1 MYRWYVDIGGSVR
14 ASDEVATEI
23 EEAALKTGL
32 VINESEE
39 KYIKI
44 NINTTKRKI

>member
-1 MYRWYVDIGGSVR
+1 VR
-14 ASDEVATEI
+14 AVEEVATEI
-23 EEAALKTGL
+23 EEAAVRTGL

-44 NINTTKRKI
+44 NINTSKSKI